1 MTLLTQKAYAKRR
14 RVTPQYV
21 NKLVAKGVIRLVQ
34 GKVNP
39 GQADRALQAQ
49 RRIGNLPRRK
59 KKKGANAHGGG
70 RPARSSAGK
79 AAAAGTSATRSLT
92 ASRADREKW
101 LAKQAELDYQ
111 RASGRLLPAGEVREA
126 WSKAFARLRTAFRR
140 LPRAL
145 ADPLAKMASAPE
157 VEARLLEE
165 IDRHLAELAADP
177 LGAIAAA
184 APPEGEGPLQTSA
197 GAVPSTQYPVPGKA
211 APAAEGA
218 TA

>member
-21 NKLVAKGVIRLVQ
+21 NKLVAKGVIRLVR

-70 RPARSSAGK
+70 RPAGTGGAAK
-79 AAAAGTSATRSLT
+79 ATSATRSLT